1 MAKIFQSLK
10 FSEGLQNDLKRLAE
24 MKGLTYNAYV
34 EGVLSN
40 HVLVQKKAL
49 RAMSERM
56 RQEDSKEMSQI
67 RILERCRNIANG
79 NPYVSTI
86 VPMGSGS
93 VRFRSLTVEVFNSEL
108 GQTVRCVQRNESLK
122 FFSNCLPDLVN

>member
-1 MAKIFQSLK
+1 MRIDIRNNSVMHVISI
-10 FSEGLQNDLKRLAE
+10 SE
-24 MKGLTYNAYV
+24 
-34 EGVLSN
+34 
-40 HVLVQKKAL
+40 
-49 RAMSERM
+49 
-56 RQEDSKEMSQI
+56 EMSQI

>member
-56 RQEDSKEMSQI
+56 RQEDSKEAYS
-67 RILERCRNIANG
+67 
-79 NPYVSTI
+79 
-86 VPMGSGS
+86 
-93 VRFRSLTVEVFNSEL
+93 
-108 GQTVRCVQRNESLK
+108 
-122 FFSNCLPDLVN
+122 